1 MSERQ
6 DHIRF
11 VARNTAEVLD
21 WELCSHWVLELIH
34 SRAIGCWQSPSFPV
48 PAVRRCGATLDQ
60 VRKTVLRLMAVTGGS
75 GEQDVVILVTLRVP
89 FCGYSRLSNIHG
101 GKN

>member
-1 MSERQ
+1 M
-6 DHIRF
+6 
-11 VARNTAEVLD
+11 VAGEVPRGLP
-21 WELCSHWVLELIH
+21 LLLEVV
-34 SRAIGCWQSPSFPV
+34 GSP
-48 PAVRRCGATLDQ
+48 LDQ

-89 FCGYSRLSNIHG
+89 FCGYSRLSNTPG